1 MAKNLLGGNMKK
13 VLILGGGFAALES
26 AIWLKKYG
34 FDVTIVTNR
43 DYMYIY
49 PISIWIPTGEY
60 KFEDCILKW
69 EDLEKVHKFKV
80 IFDEVKEINVNEK
93 VIKCEK
99 NKFKDFDYLIIA
111 IGASKMKHKGI
122 ENTLSICGKPEES
135 IKIKEKLDELIKKG
149 SGKLAFGFGG
159 NPKDPSNVR
168 GGPAFE
174 VMFNID
180 YKLRKLGIRDKFEI
194 TFFAPMPKPGA
205 RMGEKALSA
214 MDSWF
219 NRLNIKSIK
228 GKKIKE
234 FVKDG
239 VIFEDDFKLESDL
252 TMFIPAGNGPEIF
265 KNSDLPLNEAGF
277 IKINEYCEVIHNFDE
292 KSSDKYPIFAIG
304 DSAAIDGPDWRAKQG
319 HLAEVMAKVTA
330 FNINEM
336 EKGSEKRKEYISH
349 INIICLMDAG
359 NGAAFVYRDNTKAK
373 MIPLPIIGH
382 WMKKGW
388 GWYFKN
394 SKLNKIPRI
403 PGM

>member
-1 MAKNLLGGNMKK
+1 MKR
-13 VLILGGGFAALES
+13 VLILGSGLAALEA
-26 AIWLKKYG
+26 AIWLRKYD
-34 FDVTIVTNR
+34 FDVTVVGNR
-43 DYMYIY
+43 DYLYIY

-60 KFEDCILKW
+60 SFDDCILKW
-69 EDLEKVHKFKV
+69 DDLAKIHKFKYV
-80 IFDEVKEINVNEK
+80 LDEVKEIHINK
-93 VIKCEK
+93 KLIKCSK
-99 NKFKDFDYLIIA
+99 NEYCDFEYLVIA
-111 IGASKMKHKGI
+111 IGSSKVKHKGI

-135 IKIKEKLDELIKKG
+135 LKIKERLDELIKKG
-149 SGKLAFGFGG
+149 NGKLAFGFGG

-205 RMGEKALSA
+205 RMGEKALKM
-214 MDSWF
+214 MDNWF
-219 NRLNIKSIK
+219 KRLNINFIK

-234 FVKDG
+234 FVEDG
-239 VIFEDDFKLESDL
+239 VIFEDDSKLDSDL

-265 KNSDLPLNEAGF
+265 KSSDLPLNEAGF
-277 IKINEYCEVIHNFDE
+277 IKINEYCEVMHNFDE
-292 KSSDKYPIFAIG
+292 TSSEKYPIFAIG

-319 HLAEVMAKVTA
+319 HLAEVMARCVA
-330 FNINEM
+330 YNINEM
-336 EKGSEKRKEYISH
+336 EKGSEKRAEYISH
-349 INIICLMDAG
+349 INILCVMDAG
-359 NGAAFVYRDNTKAK
+359 NGAAFVYRDNKKAI

-382 WMKKGW
+382 WLKKAW
-388 GWYFKN
+388 GWYYKN